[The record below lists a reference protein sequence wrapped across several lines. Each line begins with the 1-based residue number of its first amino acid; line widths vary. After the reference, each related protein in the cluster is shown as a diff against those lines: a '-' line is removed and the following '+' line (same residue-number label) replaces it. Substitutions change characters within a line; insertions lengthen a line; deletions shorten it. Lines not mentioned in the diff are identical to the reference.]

1 MDPRTERMEAKLI
14 DRAKQGD
21 AGAIRA
27 LYDRHAERVYAVVR
41 RIAGD
46 DHQAQDWAQ
55 EAWLKVFRSLDTFRG
70 EAQFSTWVHRI
81 AVNTALRGQRSM
93 KGGFASLDEVPERAA
108 PADHPHLRMDLAA
121 AVDRLPHRMRE
132 ILVLHDV
139 EGYTHAEIGELLGV
153 TSGTC
158 KSQLFKARAKLR
170 EMLEPTAKRL
180 EGETICST

>member
-1 MDPRTERMEAKLI
+1 MEAKLI
-14 DRAKQGD
+14 ERAKKGD

-55 EAWLKVFRSLDTFRG
+55 EAWLRVFRSLDGFRG
-70 EAQFSTWVHRI
+70 DAQFSTWVHRI
-81 AVNTALRGQRSM
+81 AVNTALRGLRSSR
-93 KGGFASLDEVPERAA
+93 GDFASLEEIPERAA
-108 PADHPHLRMDLAA
+108 RADHPHLRLDLAA
-121 AVDRLPHRMRE
+121 AVDRLPDRMRE

-139 EGYTHAEIGELLGV
+139 EGYTHAEIAELLGV
-153 TSGTC
+153 TAGTC

-170 EMLEPTAKRL
+170 EMLEPAVKRM